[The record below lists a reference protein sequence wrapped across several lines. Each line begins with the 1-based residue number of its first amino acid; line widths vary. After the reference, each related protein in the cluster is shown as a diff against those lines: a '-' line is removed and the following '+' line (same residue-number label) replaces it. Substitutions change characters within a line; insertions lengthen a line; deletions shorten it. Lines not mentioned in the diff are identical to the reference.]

1 METNRSLLP
10 IEVKIEEKKI
20 TVKKEADYINLKSF
34 SLQNDED
41 EVLSVSFRNGNPR
54 FTVHYKNSL
63 SYEDRQKLPY
73 KDREG
78 VAPYNFGEFATLVRK
93 AKEVI
98 AGTLGSFS
106 FISLYDYNAN
116 GDKVDEKLPKAEITI
131 FRDENDVIC
140 IKFQN
145 FMNNKDSL
153 FKIMPSKWFK
163 IKVNGHVVP
172 NETFSLAESEMLF
185 KYLDSA
191 MDTLFKY
198 NIDR

>member
-1 METNRSLLP
+1 METSQSLLP
-10 IEVKIEEKKI
+10 IEVKIEEKKV
-20 TVKKEADYINLKSF
+20 VKKEADYINLKSF

-41 EVLSVSFRNGNPR
+41 EGLSVSFRNGNPR
-54 FTVHYKNSL
+54 FTVHYKNNL
-63 SYEDRQKLPY
+63 SYEERQKLPY
-73 KDREG
+73 LEREG
-78 VAPYNFGEFATLVRK
+78 VAPYNFGEFASLIKK
-93 AKEVI
+93 AKEVV

-106 FISLYDYNAN
+106 FISLYDYNNA
-116 GDKVDEKLPKAEITI
+116 GEKVKERLPKAEITI
-131 FRDENDVIC
+131 FKNEEDVIC
-140 IKFQN
+140 IEFLN
-145 FMNNKDSL
+145 FMNNKKSL

-191 MDTLFKY
+191 LDTLFKY